1 MIRNKKFIALFL
13 VISTTLATTFSF
25 YFWQVVKSPNLNVDG
40 KETYVLYIKKGYTY
54 QQIIDTLHANK
65 LIHDEIGFQ
74 FLTKYLDYRED
85 NAIKPGRYE
94 IPPNSGN
101 KEIIDKLRRGTQ
113 DPVKLTFNNIR
124 TKDDL
129 IRKLGNKLT
138 MNTAKL
144 REMLD
149 DEQICSSYGF
159 TAETIMCMF
168 LPDTYFI
175 YWTTDEKGF
184 LDRMNQEYKRFWN
197 EERTAK
203 AKSIHMDPIQ
213 VGIMASIIQSETN
226 KIDEM
231 PRVAGVYINRLAISM
246 PLQADPTVKFA
257 VGDFSIKRILEK
269 HLSISSPYNT
279 YRNTGLPPGPIALPE
294 RAAIEAVLDFEKH
307 DYIYF
312 CAKEDF
318 SGYHNF
324 AVTYEAH
331 LVNAQT
337 YQNALNAKNIK

>member
-1 MIRNKKFIALFL
+1 M
-13 VISTTLATTFSF
+13 
-25 YFWQVVKSPNLNVDG
+25 QVV
-40 KETYVLYIKKGYTY
+40 
-54 QQIIDTLHANK
+54 
-65 LIHDEIGFQ
+65 
-74 FLTKYLDYRED
+74 
-85 NAIKPGRYE
+85 
-94 IPPNSGN
+94 
-101 KEIIDKLRRGTQ
+101 
-113 DPVKLTFNNIR
+113 NI
-124 TKDDL
+124 
-129 IRKLGNKLT
+129 
-138 MNTAKL
+138 
-144 REMLD
+144 
-149 DEQICSSYGF
+149 
-159 TAETIMCMF
+159 
-168 LPDTYFI
+168 YFI

-226 KIDEM
+226 KVDEM